1 MAYTALTVYAAGTGG
16 VAYTKTDSTVG
27 GLKFSNDG
35 NVYLY
40 LHNNG
45 ASTATVTVVTPNTYQ
60 GLAVDNVAIALTA
73 GQIKIAGPFPTELF
87 NVASGD
93 DAGCVRLTFGGTGS
107 ADVDVMAF
115 R

>member
-1 MAYTALTVYAAGTGG
+1 MAYTALTVYPAGTSG
-16 VAYTKTDSTVG
+16 VPYTKTDSTGG

-40 LHNNG
+40 IDNNG
-45 ASTATVTVVTPNTYQ
+45 ASAATVTVETPNTYQ
-60 GLAVDNVAIALTA
+60 GLAIDDVAISLTA